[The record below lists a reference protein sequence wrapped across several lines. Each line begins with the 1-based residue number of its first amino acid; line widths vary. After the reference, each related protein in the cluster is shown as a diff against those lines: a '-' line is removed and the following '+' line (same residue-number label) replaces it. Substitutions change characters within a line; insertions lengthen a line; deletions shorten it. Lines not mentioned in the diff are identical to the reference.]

1 MKDWFENLQPR
12 ERMIVIVGSILL
24 VLTLLYSALWAP
36 VMSKN
41 KKLEAAV
48 ENKQSSLRWM
58 QEASQKILSIQAANS
73 SRLESGRSLISVVDT
88 GLVQAGLK
96 SSLDRMEPE
105 GNESVK
111 LWLVKAAFDDLI
123 RTLGKLEETSG
134 VRVKSISI
142 NPGDTIGL
150 VDARVVLTL
159 TTQ

>member
-48 ENKQSSLRWM
+48 ENKQSSLQWM

-142 NPGDTIGL
+142 NPDDTIGL